1 MAYNHAKEEM
11 MFKEKWEKNERLY
24 REIGMTDE
32 QIASIKEFDSRVFKL
47 DRAFYRRTIL
57 LPEPEELSSGTT
69 DTHSGTYLED
79 YWVELIDS
87 TEKYQRLMDVPRIML
102 RAFYMY
108 RVLGM
113 CQDDASS
120 KLSIP

>member
-32 QIASIKEFDSRVFKL
+32 QIASKKEFDSRVFKL

-57 LPEPEELSSGTT
+57 LPEPESITEGKLDDRSDNEAKIQGT
-69 DTHSGTYLED
+69 
-79 YWVELIDS
+79 
-87 TEKYQRLMDVPRIML
+87 KP
-102 RAFYMY
+102 
-108 RVLGM
+108 
-113 CQDDASS
+113 
-120 KLSIP
+120 